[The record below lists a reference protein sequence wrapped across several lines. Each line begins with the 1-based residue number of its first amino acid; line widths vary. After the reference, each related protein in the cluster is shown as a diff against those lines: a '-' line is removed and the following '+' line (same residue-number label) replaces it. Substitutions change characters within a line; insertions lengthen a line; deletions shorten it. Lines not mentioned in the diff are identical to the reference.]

1 MSEVTAH
8 VSILGLLLVLASVT
22 RSFVRMGKII

>member
-8 VSILGLLLVLASVT
+8 VCLLALLLVLVSVT